1 MIRFLA
7 ESPLSGILARAVPLG
22 TVSAAWIA
30 MLLVPT
36 LHHSLIP
43 GWFVMVIAMMIPT
56 VLRPMRKVADDRLSR
71 ATMFLAGYSIVWVL
85 AAAPL
90 VLFPITSLG
99 SFIIGGVWILAGV
112 VQVLPSTARSLHA
125 CRGRRRTDGP
135 WGAGVRQGI
144 WCVRSC
150 WLLMVATVVT
160 ASLMPALASV
170 GLMIISA
177 AVMLWEKSRLAS
189 ATAIRGQGIASIVLG
204 AALMVLAPGTHHHS

>member
-1 MIRFLA
+1 MMRFLFA
-7 ESPLSGILARAVPLG
+7 THPAGILARVVPLG
-22 TVSAAWIA
+22 TVAAAWIA
-30 MLLVPT
+30 MLLMPT

-56 VLRPMRKVADDRLSR
+56 VLRPMRKVADDRVSR
-71 ATMFLAGYSIVWVL
+71 ATVFLAGYSIVWVL

-90 VLFPITSLG
+90 ALLPITSLG
-99 SFIIGGVWILAGV
+99 SFMIGGVWMLAGV
-112 VQVLPSTARSLHA
+112 VQVLPSTARALHA
-125 CRGRRRTDGP
+125 CRGLRRTDGP

-150 WLLMVATVVT
+150 WLLMVATVAT

-170 GLMIISA
+170 GLMIIAA

-189 ATAIRGQGIASIVLG
+189 ATAIRGLGIAFIVLG
-204 AALMVLAPGTHHHS
+204 AAIMVLAPGTHLHG